1 MNPPKPGESSYNEF
15 TKEKTGILDSMKRK
29 GFIVHHMMNSITG
42 VNCMPVEGAMY
53 AFPEVLLPPKYLA
66 RAKELGK
73 EPDTLYC
80 IEVLKELGVIM
91 VPGNGFGQRP
101 NTYHYRLTILPEEKD
116 LVGMLQGLARFQEKL
131 YNQWGEPKAL
141 KR

>member
-1 MNPPKPGESSYNEF
+1 MQYNVS
-15 TKEKTGILDSMKRK
+15 GSLP
-29 GFIVHHMMNSITG
+29 NSFAL
-42 VNCMPVEGAMY
+42 AMY
-53 AFPEVLLPPKYLA
+53 AFPEGLLPPKYIA

-101 NTYHYRLTILPEEKD
+101 GTFHYRLTILPEEKD
-116 LVGMLQGLARFQEKL
+116 LVKMMQGLSTFQEKL
-131 YNQWGEPKAL
+131 YAKYGEPK
-141 KR
+141 